1 MEGIR
6 GRVLDMT
13 VEIVRGDFREF
24 TISLAQNEQYHT
36 DFTILKDHNM
46 VEIDRT
52 YSGMVRDAIVIRKA
66 KLKTSADKLELRII
80 LDKYSAEIFLNDG
93 QQVFSSTFYTPM
105 EADGISFVCDGKA
118 VVNIKKYEMVVD

>member
-36 DFTILKDHNM
+36 DFTILKDHN
-46 VEIDRT
+46 
-52 YSGMVRDAIVIRKA
+52 
-66 KLKTSADKLELRII
+66 
-80 LDKYSAEIFLNDG
+80 
-93 QQVFSSTFYTPM
+93 
-105 EADGISFVCDGKA
+105 
-118 VVNIKKYEMVVD
+118 

>member
-1 MEGIR
+1 
-6 GRVLDMT
+6 MT